1 MKELMEGTGIG
12 EFSKDSKLTSGQL
25 NLINNKINEL
35 VDNMNSDVLETL
47 FNLNIEAGDA
57 SKTWTLEQAIA
68 AIPTSRKAL
77 GIQLRFLED
86 NSGSPEWI
94 NYIFIGGSLD
104 NFNDT
109 SYWRTS
115 NFDII
120 DGGEW

>member
-12 EFSKDSKLTSGQL
+12 DFSKESRLTSGQL

-35 VDNMNSDVLETL
+35 VDNMNSDVLETF
-47 FNLNIEAGDA
+47 FNLNIEAGDI
-57 SKTWTLEQAIA
+57 SKTWTLEQAIG
-68 AIPTSRKAL
+68 AIPTSRRAL

-86 NSGSPEWI
+86 NSGSPAWI
-94 NYIFIGGSLD
+94 DYIFIGRSLD

-109 SYWRTS
+109 SYWMTG